1 MLLDAGANKM
11 VKNNFEATPRQTVM
25 GPFEEIKPFYEMMQ
39 QQLSPLGFNL
49 DLAEIEKT
57 RPVIAMMLQ

>member
-1 MLLDAGANKM
+1 
-11 VKNNFEATPRQTVM
+11 M
-25 GPFEEIKPFYEMMQ
+25 GPFTEIKPIYEMMQ
-39 QQLSPLGFNL
+39 QQLQPIGLHI